1 VSPEAIALLAAS
13 ALFAG
18 TVDAIAGG
26 GGLVTVPA
34 LMFAGLPADVA
45 LATNKGQ
52 SVWGSI
58 AAAIAFWRAGRVDR
72 KLAVIAFPLAFVGG
86 TVGSRLLLLVSNDAL
101 RPVVLVMLIASAVVL
116 AVRRPTGTESSERRP
131 NVALIVALVIGT
143 YDGFFGPGTG
153 TFLIVCFVT
162 WCGRTLVDASADA
175 KVVNVGSNLGALV
188 TFILSGRVDWN
199 VALPMAAAQLV
210 GGMLGARFAMAGG
223 ARVVRIVVLV
233 VSGALVVK
241 LGWDLLH

>member
-1 VSPEAIALLAAS
+1 MSASTIVLLTAS

-34 LMFAGLPADVA
+34 LMFAGFPADVA

-58 AAAIAFWRAGRVDR
+58 AATIAFWRAGRIDR
-72 KLAVIAFPLAFVGG
+72 KLALVGFPLAFAGG
-86 TVGSRLLLLVSNDAL
+86 TIGSRLLLEVSNETL
-101 RPVVLVMLIASAVVL
+101 RPVVLVMLVVAAIVL
-116 AVRRPTGTESSERRP
+116 AVRRPTGVESSERRP
-131 NVALIVALVIGT
+131 TVALLVALAIGT

-175 KVVNVGSNLGALV
+175 KLVNVASNLGALV
-188 TFILSGRVDWN
+188 TFILSGRVAWQA
-199 VALPMAAAQLV
+199 ALPMGAAQLC
-210 GGMLGARFAMAGG
+210 GGFLGARFVMAGG
-223 ARVVRIVVLV
+223 ARVVRIAVLV

-241 LGWDLLH
+241 LAWDLL